1 MSTPA
6 QTDRRDTV
14 VIIPMYNE
22 RENAA
27 AIIDAVLELPHKF
40 DILVIDDNSP
50 DGTAAIVKEKIAENP
65 GRVHIIE
72 RAGKLGLGTAY
83 ITGFKWALGQGYDYI
98 CEMDA
103 DFSHNP
109 ADLMKLYQAT
119 AVDGADVAV
128 GSRYV
133 TGVNVVNWPMGR
145 VLMSYYASKYV
156 RLVTRMKVH
165 DTTAGFV
172 CYRRRVLETIP
183 LDKIKF
189 KGYAFQIEMKFTA
202 YKYGFRI
209 AEVPIIFVNRVL
221 GTSKMSGGIF
231 GEAVFGVIRLK
242 WNSFFKN
249 YDRPAER

>member
-1 MSTPA
+1 MS
-6 QTDRRDTV
+6 DSL

-22 RENAA
+22 KENAS
-27 AIIDAVLELPHKF
+27 AIIDAVLGLSHDF
-40 DILVIDDNSP
+40 DVLVIDDNSP
-50 DGTAAIVKEKIAENP
+50 DGTAQIVKEKISERP
-65 GRVHIIE
+65 DRIFIIE
-72 RAGKLGLGTAY
+72 REGKLGLGTAY
-83 ITGFKWALGQGYDYI
+83 ITGFKYALEHGYEYI
-98 CEMDA
+98 FEMDA

-109 ADLMKLYQAT
+109 DDLLKLYKACSE
-119 AVDGADVAV
+119 DGADVAI

-156 RLVTRMKVH
+156 RIVTGLPVH

-172 CYRRRVLETIP
+172 CYRRRVLQTME

-202 YKYGFRI
+202 YKCGFKI
-209 AEVPIIFVNRVL
+209 QEVPIIFVNRVL

-231 GEAVFGVIRLK
+231 GEAVLGVIRLK
-242 WNSFFKN
+242 WNSFFRK
-249 YDRPAER
+249 YPTPKE